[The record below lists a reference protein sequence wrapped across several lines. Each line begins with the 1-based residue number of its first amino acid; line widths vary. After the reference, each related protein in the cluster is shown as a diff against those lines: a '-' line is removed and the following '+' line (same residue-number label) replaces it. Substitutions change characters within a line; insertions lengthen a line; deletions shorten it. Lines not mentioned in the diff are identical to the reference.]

1 MQKCFKDISPILENV
16 ILMFPPEQLRR
27 EKIRA
32 IAVAIIE
39 LVLGSLMAYI
49 GFQLFNIS
57 EVWRIITEEVTQSP
71 YTPEHIIGLYN
82 AILMVIIVGGIFSL
96 IHGIKRMVD
105 NVLNAWVKSATTK
118 PSEEKT

>member
-1 MQKCFKDISPILENV
+1 
-16 ILMFPPEQLRR
+16 MFSPEQLRR

-32 IAVAIIE
+32 ITVAIIE

-49 GFQLFNIS
+49 GFQLFSIGMQAFA
-57 EVWRIITEEVTQSP
+57 EMAP
-71 YTPEHIIGLYN
+71 YLYTPGINGLYN
-82 AILMVIIVGGIFSL
+82 AIPMIIIAGGIFSL

-105 NVLNAWVKSATTK
+105 NVLNAWVKSAITK

>member
-1 MQKCFKDISPILENV
+1 
-16 ILMFPPEQLRR
+16 MFPPEQLRR

-57 EVWRIITEEVTQSP
+57 EVWRIVIAETPQSP
-71 YTPEHIIGLYN
+71 YIPEYIIGLYN
-82 AILMVIIVGGIFSL
+82 AILMIIIVGGIFSL
-96 IHGIKRMVD
+96 IHGIKRIVD

>member
-1 MQKCFKDISPILENV
+1 MAV
-16 ILMFPPEQLRR
+16 PEQLKR
-27 EKIRA
+27 EKVRA

-57 EVWRIITEEVTQSP
+57 EIWRIVIMEAAQSP
-71 YTPEHIIGLYN
+71 YTPEYIIGLYN
-82 AILMVIIVGGIFSL
+82 AILLVIIGGGIFAV
-96 IHGIKRMVD
+96 IHGVKRMVD
-105 NVLNAWVKSATTK
+105 NLLNAWVKSATPK